1 MTIEVPSSRSFTTL
15 FTDLLRDSREL
26 VRTEMRLVRSELSDK
41 VNQMQTAGIALIAAA
56 VCVLVGLVVLSQA
69 LVVALATV
77 MQPALAALLV
87 GIVFLVVA
95 AILFAQARSNLKPAN
110 LAPDRSADQLS
121 KDTRMVK
128 EHLS

>member
-1 MTIEVPSSRSFTTL
+1 MTIEVPSNRSFTTL
-15 FTDLLRDSREL
+15 FTDLLRESREL

-87 GIVFLVVA
+87 GIVFIVVA
-95 AILFAQARSNLKPAN
+95 AILFATARSNLKPAN
-110 LAPDRSADQLS
+110 LVPDRSAEQLN